1 MSKNPAIKKT
11 ANRSNLSSADKTLAA
26 AIRKLKKMPT
36 GYVYDALRM
45 LGIGTVTDGV
55 LPAGRKSSFVGP
67 AVTLRWAPKRNAGIA
82 PLNIYEFIRTCKS
95 GQVLMMETGRA
106 DGWIMGENMS
116 HHSMYQGL
124 SAMVTDSKV
133 RDFAEIAELKFPV
146 FSTGP
151 AIRRAE
157 VELVGLNVPISCGGA
172 QVVPGD
178 IVIGDADGIAVVPA
192 ARIADVVY
200 QAEAIGKVE
209 AAQEKAIRDGVPMAK
224 LKAIMAKKKVQHK

>member
-1 MSKNPAIKKT
+1 MSKKPAAKNT
-11 ANRSNLSSADKTLAA
+11 AKRSTGSAADKVLAD

-36 GYVYDALRM
+36 GYVYDAFRM
-45 LGIGTVTDGV
+45 LGIGSVTDGI
-55 LPAGRKSSFVGP
+55 LPASLKSSFVGP

-82 PLNIYEFIRTCKS
+82 PLNIYEFIRTCKP
-95 GQVLMMETGRA
+95 GQVLMMETGHA

-124 SAMVTDSKV
+124 AAMVTDSKV

-146 FSTGP
+146 FSAGP

-178 IVIGDADGIAVVPA
+178 LVIGDPDGIAVIPA
-192 ARIADVVY
+192 ACIADVVY

-209 AAQEKAIRDGVPMAK
+209 AAQEKAIRDGVPMAE
-224 LKAIMAKKKVQHK
+224 LKAIMARKKVIQK